1 MDETDNRENQY
12 TELSVLMGEVQNL
25 REHIA
30 EAFMHTS
37 EGQVKLL

>member
-12 TELSVLMGEVQNL
+12 TALKVLIGHIQNL
-25 REHIA
+25 WEHMA

-37 EGQVKLL
+37 GE